1 MLNQLETHA
10 MNETDVKIGDV
21 QTEVVVTEAVGSLT
35 VEDVK
40 RIVDMAMQQYR
51 HEQDRISQRQR
62 DTSVFDSNYEAHT

>member
-1 MLNQLETHA
+1 

>member
-1 MLNQLETHA
+1 

-40 RIVDMAMQQYR
+40 RIVEMAMQQYR
-51 HEQDRISQRQR
+51 HEQDRMSQRQR